1 MGKKLSAKVK
11 RQRSNR
17 RRGSVS
23 WEPGGEL
30 HTEYINGCQCKIC
43 KERARTGVAQWP
55 PAPKKVTYLVPSP
68 KDKEAGE

>member
-1 MGKKLSAKVK
+1 M
-11 RQRSNR
+11 
-17 RRGSVS
+17 S